1 MSMSGSLTNQNTSLF
16 LKVQR
21 TIWSLKQC
29 RSYLQPAVYSS
40 TFGDAMLLG
49 LSCLSNVL
57 CLPIAVFTS
66 IESRSYIPIHPQSP
80 PVDINPILLTFL
92 HVGPGHFSLAVRK
105 ETLLQQLVIIKKQE
119 TATNDP
125 QLLSPW

>member
-1 MSMSGSLTNQNTSLF
+1 MRISAFFEGTAHNLEFEAMQ
-16 LKVQR
+16 
-21 TIWSLKQC
+21 
-29 RSYLQPAVYSS
+29 YLQPAVYSS

-49 LSCLSNVL
+49 LSNVL

-80 PVDINPILLTFL
+80 SVDINPILLTFL

-105 ETLLQQLVIIKKQE
+105 ETLIPKLVIIKKQE
-119 TATNDP
+119 AATNDP